1 MIVAGE
7 PSGDAHAAA
16 LVKALR
22 AAQTE
27 TAFEFFGSTGVAMR
41 DVGVETI
48 VRNDDLAIMGLYEVW
63 VKALPKYIKAF
74 QTLKQTA
81 IERKPDAVVFV
92 DWPDFNLRLAR
103 SLKKKGLK
111 TIYYISPQL
120 WAWRSYR
127 VNLVRKFVDR
137 LLVILPF
144 ELDWYKARGLQNV
157 EFVGNPLVGEVKPRY
172 GREELL
178 RRNQLDSSGPLVA
191 LLPGSRHKEL
201 TRILPPLL
209 ETSAIISKEKPET
222 QFIIPL
228 APNRRRE
235 EVETIINATKQDG
248 VALSANLRITKGE
261 TREAIAAA
269 DVVAVASGTATLE
282 TALLG
287 TPLVIVY
294 KESQINYRAFKPLI
308 NVEHVGLVN
317 LIAGERLATEL
328 IQYDFTPERLAQ
340 ELLLLMDK
348 ERNNAMRA
356 RLREVTAKLGDG
368 GASERAALAILS
380 EIERR

>member
-22 AAQTE
+22 DVAPE
-27 TAFEFFGSTGVAMR
+27 TAFEFFGSTGATMR

-74 QTLKQTA
+74 QKLKQTA
-81 IERKPDAVVFV
+81 TERKPDAVVFV

-144 ELDWYKARGLQNV
+144 ELDWYRARGLENV

-172 GREELL
+172 GRDEFCK
-178 RRNQLDSSGPLVA
+178 RNQLDSSGPLIA

-209 ETSAIISKEKPET
+209 ETSAIISKERPET
-222 QFIIPL
+222 QFIVPL
-228 APNRRRE
+228 APNRKRE
-235 EVETIINATKQDG
+235 EADEIINATSHAPRLCVTQ
-248 VALSANLRITKGE
+248 GE
-261 TREAIAAA
+261 TREAVAAA
-269 DVVAVASGTATLE
+269 DVAAVASGTATLE

-294 KESQINYRAFKPLI
+294 KESKINYRAFKPLI
-308 NVEHVGLVN
+308 NVEHVGLIN

-328 IQYDFTPERLAQ
+328 IQYDFTPEALAS
-340 ELLLLMDK
+340 ELLSLMNED
-348 ERNNAMRA
+348 RNKTVRA

-368 GASERAALAILS
+368 GASRRAALAILS